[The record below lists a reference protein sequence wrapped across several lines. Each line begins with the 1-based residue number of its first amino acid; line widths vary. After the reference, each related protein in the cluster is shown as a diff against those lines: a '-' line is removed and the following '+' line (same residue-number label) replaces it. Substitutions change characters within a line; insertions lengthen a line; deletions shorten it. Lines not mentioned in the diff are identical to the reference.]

1 MVGQYVLVQKDEQAD
16 VTKPDSV
23 AMGSFLIDCHIVR
36 RIVTEDGSIRDEGSF
51 ADATTKP
58 YQIPYRCLTPKK
70 GECANLL
77 VPVCIS
83 ASHIGYCSVRME
95 PQYMML
101 GHAAGVAAV
110 AAIGDKCAVQDV
122 NVRAIQAKLREQGAV
137 LALPQ

>member
-1 MVGQYVLVQKDEQAD
+1 
-16 VTKPDSV
+16 
-23 AMGSFLIDCHIVR
+23 
-36 RIVTEDGSIRDEGSF
+36 
-51 ADATTKP
+51 
-58 YQIPYRCLTPKK
+58 
-70 GECANLL
+70 
-77 VPVCIS
+77 
-83 ASHIGYCSVRME
+83 ME